1 MRTYY
6 VVLGVPAD
14 ESADG
19 IRAAFRDRAKELHPD
34 RSGAEGGEAFR
45 ELQQA
50 YEVLSDPAR
59 RRRYDAELHRAE
71 RPQGSAGDRAPR
83 RPAEPLVNAPHA
95 EPLIPEDRIE
105 DPVSLFRDF
114 QTIRPSDEALRER
127 LQRNFTG
134 RDVPKAEHAEALTV
148 ELELTAEQAV
158 RGGTVPLAI
167 PVARPCP
174 ACDGHGSTG
183 AFPCV
188 HCGQTGW
195 AEDEQVV
202 RIRIPP
208 GVRSGSVTELPLDG
222 LGIDNLYLRLLVR
235 VTG

>member
-6 VVLGVPAD
+6 VVLGVPPD
-14 ESADG
+14 ETVEG
-19 IRAAFRDRAKELHPD
+19 IRAAFRDRAKQLHPD
-34 RSGAEGGEAFR
+34 RSGPQGGDAFR

-50 YEVLSDPAR
+50 YEVLSDPTR
-59 RRRYDAELHRAE
+59 RRHYDAELHRAE
-71 RPQGSAGDRAPR
+71 QPPEPERHRGSRP
-83 RPAEPLVNAPHA
+83 PAEPLVNAPRA
-95 EPLIPEDRIE
+95 EPLIPEDASDE
-105 DPVSLFRDF
+105 PVSLFRDF
-114 QTIRPSDEALRER
+114 HTLRPSDEALRDR
-127 LQRNFTG
+127 LRRNFTG

-148 ELELTAEQAV
+148 ELELTADQAL
-158 RGGTVPLAI
+158 RGGAVPLAI
-167 PVARPCP
+167 PVARACP
-174 ACDGHGSTG
+174 ACDGAGTTG

-195 AEDEQVV
+195 VEDERVV

>member
-6 VVLGVPAD
+6 VVLGVPRD
-14 ESADG
+14 ESTEG

-34 RSGAEGGEAFR
+34 RSGSEGGDAFR

-50 YEVLSDPAR
+50 YEVLSDPTR
-59 RRRYDAELHRAE
+59 RRRYDAELHRGE
-71 RPQGSAGDRAPR
+71 RPPEPDRARASR

-95 EPLIPEDRIE
+95 EPLIPEDDSD

-127 LQRNFTG
+127 LRRNFTG
-134 RDVPKAEHAEALTV
+134 RGVPKAEHAEALTV
-148 ELELTAEQAV
+148 ELQLTADQALQ
-158 RGGTVPLAI
+158 GGTVPLAI
-167 PVARPCP
+167 PVARACP
-174 ACDGHGSTG
+174 ACDGAGSTG

-188 HCGQTGW
+188 TCGQSGW
-195 AEDEQVV
+195 VEDERVV
-202 RIRIPP
+202 RVRIPP
-208 GVRSGSVTELPLDG
+208 GVRSGWVSELPLDG

>member
-6 VVLGVPAD
+6 VVLGVPPD
-14 ESADG
+14 ESAEG
-19 IRAAFRDRAKELHPD
+19 IRAAFRDRAKQLHPD
-34 RSGAEGGEAFR
+34 RSGSESEDAFR

-50 YEVLSDPAR
+50 YQVLSDPSR

-71 RPQGSAGDRAPR
+71 RPPERGRDRDSR
-83 RPAEPLVNAPHA
+83 RSPEPLVNAPYV
-95 EPLIPEDRIE
+95 EPLIPEDGSD

-114 QTIRPSDEALRER
+114 QTIRPSDEALRDR
-127 LQRNFTG
+127 LRRNFTG

-148 ELELTAEQAV
+148 ELELNAEQAL

-167 PVARPCP
+167 PVARECP
-174 ACDGHGSTG
+174 ACDGARSAGV
-183 AFPCV
+183 FPCV
-188 HCGQTGW
+188 HCGQSGW
-195 AEDEQVV
+195 IEDEQTV
-202 RIRIPP
+202 RVRIPP

-222 LGIDNLYLRLLVR
+222 LGIENLYLRLLVR

>member
-6 VVLGVPAD
+6 VVLGVPPD
-14 ESADG
+14 ESTEG

-34 RSGAEGGEAFR
+34 RSGPEGGDAFR
-45 ELQQA
+45 ELQKA
-50 YEVLSDPAR
+50 YEVLSDPTR
-59 RRRYDAELHRAE
+59 RRRYDAELHRGARSPE
-71 RPQGSAGDRAPR
+71 SDRDRGSR

-95 EPLIPEDRIE
+95 EPLIPQDRGDE
-105 DPVSLFRDF
+105 PVSLFRDF

-127 LQRNFTG
+127 LRRNFTG

-148 ELELTAEQAV
+148 ELELTADQAL

-174 ACDGHGSTG
+174 ACGGDGSTWT
-183 AFPCV
+183 FPCV
-188 HCGQTGW
+188 TCSQSGW
-195 AEDEQVV
+195 VEDEQVV
-202 RIRIPP
+202 RVRIPA

-222 LGIDNLYLRLLVR
+222 LGIANLYLRLLVR
-235 VTG
+235 VTE

>member
-34 RSGAEGGEAFR
+34 RSGSEGGEAFR

-50 YEVLSDPAR
+50 YEVLSDPVR
-59 RRRYDAELHRAE
+59 RRRYDAELHRGE
-71 RPQGSAGDRAPR
+71 RPPGPDRDRGSR

-95 EPLIPEDRIE
+95 EPLIPEDRTG

-114 QTIRPSDEALRER
+114 QTIRTSREALRDR
-127 LQRNFTG
+127 VTRNFTG

-148 ELELTAEQAV
+148 ELELTPEQALH
-158 RGGTVPLAI
+158 GGTVPLAI

-174 ACDGHGSTG
+174 ACDGHGSAG

-188 HCGQTGW
+188 TCGQSGW
-195 AEDEQVV
+195 VEDEQVV
-202 RIRIPP
+202 RVRIPP

-222 LGIDNLYLRLLVR
+222 LGIDNLYLRLMVR

>member
-6 VVLGVPAD
+6 VVLGVPPD
-14 ESADG
+14 ESAEG
-19 IRAAFRDRAKELHPD
+19 IRAAYRDRAKRLHPD
-34 RSGAEGGEAFR
+34 RSEAPGSEAFR
-45 ELQQA
+45 ELRQA
-50 YEVLSDPAR
+50 YEVLSDPIR
-59 RRRYDAELHRAE
+59 RRRYDDELHRAE
-71 RPQGSAGDRAPR
+71 RSPVSHADSAPR
-83 RPAEPLVNAPHA
+83 RQPEPLVEAPWA
-95 EPLIPEDRIE
+95 EPLIPEDRTE

-114 QTIRPSDEALRER
+114 QTIRTSREALRDR
-127 LQRNFTG
+127 VARNFTG

-148 ELELTAEQAV
+148 ELELTADQALQ
-158 RGGTVPLAI
+158 GGTVPLAI

-195 AEDEQVV
+195 IEDEQVV
-202 RIRIPP
+202 RVRIPP

-222 LGIDNLYLRLLVR
+222 LGIENLYLRLLVR

>member
-6 VVLGVPAD
+6 VVLGVPPD
-14 ESADG
+14 ESAEG

-34 RSGAEGGEAFR
+34 RSGPQGGEAFR

-50 YEVLSDPAR
+50 YEVLSDPTR

-71 RPQGSAGDRAPR
+71 RPPESGRDRAPQR
-83 RPAEPLVNAPHA
+83 SPEPLVSAPHA
-95 EPLIPEDRIE
+95 EPLIPDDGPDE
-105 DPVSLFRDF
+105 PVSLFRDF
-114 QTIRPSDEALRER
+114 HTIRPSDEALRDR
-127 LQRNFTG
+127 LRRNFTG
-134 RDVPKAEHAEALTV
+134 RDVPKVEHAEALTV
-148 ELELTAEQAV
+148 ELELTAEQAL
-158 RGGTVPLAI
+158 RGGMVPLAI
-167 PVARPCP
+167 PVARACP

-183 AFPCV
+183 AFPCIA
-188 HCGQTGW
+188 CGQTGW
-195 AEDEQVV
+195 VEDEETV
-202 RIRIPP
+202 RLRIPP